1 MIHDIA
7 LEYPFLESETF
18 HLGIKYAACELQC
31 PLLRQFTI
39 LFTLTISF
47 MDEDAMPCQLSL
59 SQAVTGLLALG
70 VVYDSLDSQLE
81 LGDANVHGDT
91 EL

>member
-7 LEYPFLESETF
+7 RGYPFVESETF

-31 PLLRQFTI
+31 LLLRQFTI
-39 LFTLTISF
+39 LFTLISVV
-47 MDEDAMPCQLSL
+47 DEDAMPCQLSL
-59 SQAVTGLLALG
+59 SQAITGLLALG

-81 LGDANVHGDT
+81 RGDANVHGDA
-91 EL
+91 ER